1 MDEFEQVKAFRADLP
16 VPDQATVERSR
27 ASLDR
32 AISGEQHS
40 RRRLSTPRRGLVLA
54 GAATG
59 ALVAAVVLAVVVPS
73 LRDTSSSSARPSV
86 IYGDGLL
93 AFALDTPSDVVS
105 HADQVS
111 LVTAVSSIDLNNPTP
126 EEAAAGEWLIM
137 RKVTFR
143 IDRTLWRRTGSPQ
156 LTGTTQA
163 VEDGWAYKDSER
175 TKFIMRGTPWI
186 EVGSQYVMPFSLA
199 NGEWAPLGPAGF
211 PYVNGRSVPAVTQ
224 ETPLARL
231 VSGRSLDEVATIYA
245 AASRKSARSSTASR
259 AGD

>member
-1 MDEFEQVKAFRADLP
+1 MDEFEQLKAFRADLP

-111 LVTAVSSIDLNNPTP
+111 LVTAVSSTDLNNPTP
-126 EEAAAGEWLIM
+126 DEAAAGEWLIM
-137 RKVTFR
+137 RNVTFR
-143 IDRTLWRRTGSPQ
+143 VDRTLWRRTGSPQ

-175 TKFIMRGTPWI
+175 TKFIMRGTTWI
-186 EVGSQYVMPFSLA
+186 EVGSQYVMPLSFT
-199 NGEWAPLGPAGF
+199 NGEWAPLGPAVF
-211 PYVNGRSVPAVTQ
+211 PYVNGKSVPAVTQ
-224 ETPLARL
+224 ESPLAQA
-231 VSGRSLDEVATIYA
+231 VAGRSLEQVAAIYA
-245 AASRKSARSSTASR
+245 AAKPKPDAR
-259 AGD
+259 